1 MNLNDLKACVEDTIV
16 ELGIEAKDG
25 KILENVTSLQL
36 VRLTLALEEKIELG
50 TSIVSDSVFS
60 KTKSPFLTVDS
71 LAEYLLLLRER
82 HA

>member
-1 MNLNDLKACVEDTIV
+1 MNLNDLKTCVESTLN
-16 ELGIEAKDG
+16 ELDIEAKDG

-50 TSIVSDSVFS
+50 TSIVSDAVFS
-60 KTKSPFLTVDS
+60 RTKSPFLTVDS
-71 LAEYLLLLRER
+71 LAEYLFLLRER